1 MQKFNFSDLSL
12 KDLKS
17 IVSLKIKGIANYRW
31 TEVENVPVV
40 DDEKFHLRYLTTQL
54 QNYPAHIMNEAMVWA
69 RAIYPLLRLAEQ
81 GDIFAT
87 SEVILSVQYSKFEL
101 NGIIDGILGRCI
113 AGQLETPY
121 FVVIEAKRGVESKN
135 PQPQLYGQLL
145 AAAHLNWEDNG
156 KDIQE
161 IFGCYTI
168 ADIWTFVRGTIS
180 EIDSDNPAA
189 IFEHSREYNESTE
202 IETILKILKSI
213 VKIIFESHKL
223 ITDN

>member
-1 MQKFNFSDLSL
+1 MQKFNFGDLSI

-17 IVSLKIKGIANYRW
+17 IVSLKTKGIANYRW

-40 DDEKFHLRYLTTQL
+40 EDEKFHLRYITTQL
-54 QNYPAHIMNEAMVWA
+54 HNYPAHVMNEATVWA

-81 GDIFAT
+81 GDILAT
-87 SEVILSVQYSKFEL
+87 SEVTLSVQYSKFEL
-101 NGIIDGILGRCI
+101 NGIIDGILGKCI

-121 FVVIEAKRGVESKN
+121 LVVIEAKRGLEGKN

-145 AAAHLNWEDNG
+145 AVAHLNWEDNG
-156 KDIQE
+156 NETQE

-168 ADIWTFVRGTIS
+168 ADIWTFVRAEIS
-180 EIDSDNPAA
+180 EIDSDCPVA
-189 IFEHSREYNESTE
+189 IFEHSREYDESTE

-213 VKIIFESHKL
+213 VDRIGVG
-223 ITDN
+223 